1 MYCIQMVIYY
11 IYKIH
16 FLCGFPSGRYYIGK
30 HKHSG
35 SLSNDKYT
43 GSGNFCK
50 AYFKKY
56 GKKEGITYIKE
67 ILEINPSEEINNKRE
82 ELLVGDKYKT
92 DPLCMNLV
100 SGGAGIAPITEISK
114 AVIQYDY
121 YGNFINEYKSQL
133 EAAAIVGLD
142 TSSAISK
149 CCISKQGSAGGFIWR
164 FKGDPA
170 PTIKDINIHSIPII
184 QYNKSGDIIATFS
197 SIIEASNITGICTD
211 SISGCC
217 SHKRKSGGGFIWRKF
232 NDPLDKSEIKT
243 DNFWGK
249 RKVQQFTSNGK
260 YIKTFDS
267 LKEASMA
274 INAPWQSIQR
284 VCVGKRRTS
293 HGYIWKYSYE
303 ED

>member
-1 MYCIQMVIYY
+1 MVIYY

-16 FLCGFPSGRYYIGK
+16 FLCGFPSSRYYIGK
-30 HKHSG
+30 HKHTG

-82 ELLVGDKYKT
+82 EALVEDKYKT
-92 DPLCMNLV
+92 DPLCMNLIPGG
-100 SGGAGIAPITEISK
+100 SGIIPTGELSK
-114 AVIQYDY
+114 VVVQYDY
-121 YGNFINEYKSQL
+121 YGNFIKEYPSQI
-133 EAAAIVGLD
+133 AAATAINLKD
-142 TSSAISK
+142 STAISK
-149 CCISKQGSAGGFIWR
+149 CCITKQGSAGGFVWR
-164 FKGDPA
+164 FKGDLA
-170 PTIKDINIHSIPII
+170 PTIDDINAHSIPIL
-184 QYNKSGDIIATFS
+184 QYDKKGNVITSFS
-197 SIIEASNITGICTD
+197 SITEASSITGICAD

-217 SHKRKSGGGFIWRKF
+217 SHKRKSGGGYIWRKF
-232 NDPLDKSEIKT
+232 NDPLNKSKIKI

-249 RKVQQFTSNGK
+249 RKIKQFTSKGE
-260 YIKTFDS
+260 YIKTFNS
-267 LKEASMA
+267 LKEASVA
-274 INAPWQSIQR
+274 VNAPWQAIQR
-284 VCVGKRRTS
+284 VCKGKRKTT

>member
-1 MYCIQMVIYY
+1 MIIYY

-16 FLCGFPSGRYYIGK
+16 FLRGFPSGRYYIGK
-30 HKHSG
+30 HKHLG
-35 SLSNDKYT
+35 SLNNDKYT

-67 ILEINPSEEINNKRE
+67 ILEINPSEEINNERE
-82 ELLVGDKYKT
+82 ELLIGDKYKT

-100 SGGAGIAPITEISK
+100 AGGEIGPINDYSR

-121 YGNFINEYKSQL
+121 YGNFIKEYPSQL
-133 EAAAIVGLD
+133 EAAAAVNLK
-142 TSSAISK
+142 TSSSISN
-149 CCISKQGSAGGFIWR
+149 CCITKQGSAGGFVWR
-164 FKGDPA
+164 FKEDPA
-170 PTIKDINIHSIPII
+170 PTIKDINAHSIPIL
-184 QYNKSGDIIATFS
+184 QYNKSGDIITTFS
-197 SIIEASNITGICTD
+197 SIIEASNMTGICTD

-217 SHKRKSGGGFIWRKF
+217 SHKRKSGGGYIWRKF

-249 RKVQQFTSNGK
+249 RKVKQFTSNGK

-274 INAPWQSIQR
+274 INVSWQAIQR
-284 VCVGKRRTS
+284 VCTGKRKTLR
-293 HGYIWKYSYE
+293 GYIWKYSYE

>member
-1 MYCIQMVIYY
+1 MYCIKMIVYY

-16 FLCGFPSGRYYIGK
+16 FLCGLPSGRYYIGK

-35 SLSNDKYT
+35 NLSKDKYT

-50 AYFKKY
+50 SYFKKY
-56 GKKEGITYIKE
+56 GKKEGITYYKE
-67 ILEINPSEEINNKRE
+67 ILEINPSEEINNERE
-82 ELLVGDKYKT
+82 KLLISDKYKT

-100 SGGAGIAPITEISK
+100 PGGAGIATVTEIPR

-133 EAAAIVGLD
+133 EAAAAVGLD

-149 CCISKQGSAGGFIWR
+149 CCINKQGSAGGFVWR
-164 FKGDPA
+164 FREDSAPA
-170 PTIKDINIHSIPII
+170 IEEINAHSVPIL
-184 QYNKSGDIIATFS
+184 QYNKSGDIIAIFS
-197 SIIEASNITGICTD
+197 SITEASNITGICAD
-211 SISGCC
+211 SISSCC
-217 SHKRKSGGGFIWRKF
+217 LHKRKSGGGYIWRKF
-232 NDPLDKSEIKT
+232 NDSLDKLEIKT
-243 DNFWGK
+243 DNYWGK
-249 RKVQQFTSNGK
+249 RKVKQFTSSGK
-260 YIKTFDS
+260 YIKTFNS
-267 LKEASMA
+267 LKEASIA

-284 VCVGKRRTS
+284 VCIGKRRTS

>member
-1 MYCIQMVIYY
+1 MIIYY

-43 GSGNFCK
+43 GSSNFCK

-82 ELLVGDKYKT
+82 ELLIGDKYKI

-100 SGGAGIAPITEISK
+100 SGGAGIAPIAEISK
-114 AVIQYDY
+114 AVVQYDY

-133 EAAAIVGLD
+133 EASTVVGLD

-170 PTIKDINIHSIPII
+170 PTIKDINIHSIPIL

-197 SIIEASNITGICTD
+197 SIIEASNITGICAD

-217 SHKRKSGGGFIWRKF
+217 SHKRKSGGG
-232 NDPLDKSEIKT
+232 
-243 DNFWGK
+243 
-249 RKVQQFTSNGK
+249 
-260 YIKTFDS
+260 YI
-267 LKEASMA
+267 
-274 INAPWQSIQR
+274 
-284 VCVGKRRTS
+284 
-293 HGYIWKYSYE
+293 
-303 ED
+303 